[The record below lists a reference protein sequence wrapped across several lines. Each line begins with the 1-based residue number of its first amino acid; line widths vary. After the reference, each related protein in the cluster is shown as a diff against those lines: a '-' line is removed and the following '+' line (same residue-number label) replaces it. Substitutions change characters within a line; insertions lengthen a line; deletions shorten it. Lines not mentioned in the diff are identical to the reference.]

1 MNRDLTAHLT
11 KKEEPPKEEPKE
23 EPSALIEDFSPLTMV
38 ETPDIET
45 PTDDFLKWSVF

>member
-11 KKEEPPKEEPKE
+11 KKEEPPKQEPKE

-45 PTDDFLKWSVF
+45 PTDDFLKWSIF